1 MGRILMN
8 KVKLWFKAIR
18 APFFLGTIMAGL
30 LGSALAYSDGKF
42 NWLYLL
48 ISIVIIAGTNSGIN
62 LINDYFDYKSR
73 NDEINKYPTPF
84 SGGSRVIQDK
94 LIKPKQMLIGGIV
107 SFTIVAIIG
116 LIFVIFVNFNLIWF
130 GLAGII
136 LGYFY
141 TATPLKIGYRGFGEV
156 TVFLMSGPLAVCGTY
171 FLFTGSIN
179 LKSILLSIPQGL
191 LVFVI
196 LFINEF
202 PDYAADKAVNKN
214 HLVVRL
220 GRAKARYVYSAVIA
234 LVYLSVI
241 LPVAFRILPVYLLI
255 FLITLPIALKA
266 VFITLKKFDI
276 EKEIIP
282 AQANT
287 IILTIACGLL
297 LSLGFVIDKLLI

>member
-1 MGRILMN
+1 MD

-30 LGSALAYSDGKF
+30 LGSALAYDEGKF

-48 ISIVIIAGTNSGIN
+48 ASIVIIAGTNGGIN
-62 LINDYFDYKSR
+62 LVNDYFDHKSK

-94 LIKPKQMLIGGIV
+94 LIKPRQMLMGGIIT
-107 SFTIVAIIG
+107 FAAVALIG
-116 LIFVIFVNFNLIWF
+116 LAFVIFVNFNLIWF
-130 GLAGII
+130 GLAGIV

-141 TATPLKIGYRGFGEV
+141 TATPLKIGYRGLGEF

-171 FLFTGSIN
+171 FLFTGSIT
-179 LKSILLSIPQGL
+179 LKSVLLSIPHGL
-191 LVFVI
+191 LVFAI

-202 PDYAADKAVNKN
+202 PDHDADNEVNKR

-220 GRAKARYVYSAVIA
+220 GRGKARYVYSAIIA
-234 LVYLSVI
+234 LIYLSIIVPVI
-241 LPVAFRILPVYLLI
+241 FGILPVYLLI

-266 VFITLKKFDI
+266 VFTANRKFDS